1 MWAMFAIILGLV
13 LAMIGVSAVETSIT
27 DMEMFYGVVWALN
40 GLVFMW
46 IGVSMIKGEVNE

>member
-1 MWAMFAIILGLV
+1 MWAMFAIVMGLV

-27 DMEMFYGVVWALN
+27 NMEMFYGVVWALN

-46 IGVSMIKGEVNE
+46 IGISMIKGEVNE

>member
-1 MWAMFAIILGLV
+1 MWAMFAIIMGLV

>member
-1 MWAMFAIILGLV
+1 MWAMFALVMGLV
-13 LAMIGVSAVETSIT
+13 FAMIGVSAVEASIT

-46 IGVSMIKGEVNE
+46 IGVSMIKGEVDE

>member
-1 MWAMFAIILGLV
+1 MWAMFVLVMGLV
-13 LAMIGVSAVETSIT
+13 LAMIGVGMVEASIT

-46 IGVSMIKGEVNE
+46 IGVSMIKGEVDE

>member
-1 MWAMFAIILGLV
+1 MFAIIMGLV